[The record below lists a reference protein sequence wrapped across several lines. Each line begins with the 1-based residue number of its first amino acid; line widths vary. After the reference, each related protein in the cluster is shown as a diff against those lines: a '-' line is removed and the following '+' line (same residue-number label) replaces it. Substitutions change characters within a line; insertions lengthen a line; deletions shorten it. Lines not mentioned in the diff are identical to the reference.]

1 MFNAPPV
8 LVGLKRGFHQIEL
21 SLASHSVTIF
31 QTENRKKRYKAL
43 ISEIYSPQEELYYA
57 LREIVLDI

>member
-8 LVGLKRGFHQIEL
+8 LVGLKRG

-57 LREIVLDI
+57 LREIALDI

>member
-1 MFNAPPV
+1 M
-8 LVGLKRGFHQIEL
+8 
-21 SLASHSVTIF
+21 F